1 MAQPGHLAHARRGC
15 GHLPVRWE
23 REVGEGLPP
32 PPGEGFAWTLLIRFK
47 GSIALCPVTA
57 ASRGLAAAPL
67 PLSPPSAPYSL
78 D

>member
-32 PPGEGFAWTLLIRFK
+32 
-47 GSIALCPVTA
+47 S
-57 ASRGLAAAPL
+57 SRGGIR
-67 PLSPPSAPYSL
+67 L
-78 D
+78 DITNTI